1 MFYVGTDG
9 NCYKLKTTNSSE
21 LILATQQLNTKV
33 NLFEKPLSKTIS
45 DVRNCHTGY
54 DPYNGEWWIQ
64 LDDLSLIYNYQLT
77 AISSCVELPDAKPPV
92 SQTIPSPRLVSTIEP
107 LGWTFRLAAT
117 IT

>member
-64 LDDLSLIYNYQLT
+64 LDDLSLIYNYQLM
-77 AISSCVELPDAKPPV
+77 A
-92 SQTIPSPRLVSTIEP
+92 
-107 LGWTFRLAAT
+107 WTVYSGT
-117 IT
+117 ENVIM